1 MPDDFATTMRELSAA
16 AVGRDQPRGSQELAA
31 LMREFHL
38 LNATVQSL
46 ESVLTRRIENIAT
59 NVLPAR
65 AAETASQFQKIEEH
79 LQAIRT
85 SESVNQRLFDSLH
98 DELLK
103 YRDNFLHESLHK
115 PFVRDLIILFDDLSA
130 LSDQLKSASSRGEKA
145 DRLAQWRGNLEN
157 AIHALLEIL
166 HRLEVTEIEPK
177 EFVDLAIHRVVSFEP
192 AEFSEDD
199 GRIVMRVKRGFIWR
213 GNVLRPEEVIAKR
226 YQ

>member
-1 MPDDFATTMRELSAA
+1 MPGDFTTSMRELSAA
-16 AVGRDQPRGSQELAA
+16 AVGHDQPRSSQELAA

-65 AAETASQFQKIEEH
+65 AAETVSQFQKIEEH

-103 YRDNFLHESLHK
+103 YRDNFLHESLQK
-115 PFVRDLIILFDDLSA
+115 PFIHDLVHLFDDLTSLVSQLGPTSA
-130 LSDQLKSASSRGEKA
+130 EHKKTVHLT
-145 DRLAQWRGNLEN
+145 QWRENLEK
-157 AIHALLEIL
+157 I
-166 HRLEVTEIEPK
+166 
-177 EFVDLAIHRVVSFEP
+177 
-192 AEFSEDD
+192 
-199 GRIVMRVKRGFIWR
+199 GRAHV
-213 GNVLRPEEVIAKR
+213 
-226 YQ
+226 